1 MDPRLTASTVLLC
14 AVVGCRKAEAPP
26 PPRPTVQVAETT
38 RADVPVYRDWVG
50 TLDGFVNADIRPQVA
65 GYIRQQVYREGSNVE
80 RGDVLFVID
89 ARNYKAVADQA
100 RSTLARNVAAM
111 EKARLDV
118 KRDKELIAQQVIPQQ
133 QLDNDTAALLEAEAT
148 VQTSR
153 ATLVQAELNHGW
165 TVVTAPISGIAGI
178 AQTQVG
184 SLVGTSTV
192 MTTISLVDPIKA
204 RFNISEL
211 EYLQSARGTHW
222 AEPARGDDPVLE
234 LMLEDG
240 TIYPER
246 GTVITINRQV
256 DARTGTIAILGSF
269 PNRGNLLRPGQ
280 YGKVRAAVE
289 VRKEALLVPARAL
302 NDLQGSYQVGV
313 VDAEGKVDVRAV
325 RAGAQV
331 GNQVIVEEGL
341 RPGEKVIVEGFARVR
356 PGVLVRATPAAETPT
371 ASAAPNTR
379 G

>member
-1 MDPRLTASTVLLC
+1 
-14 AVVGCRKAEAPP
+14 
-26 PPRPTVQVAETT
+26 
-38 RADVPVYRDWVG
+38 
-50 TLDGFVNADIRPQVA
+50 
-65 GYIRQQVYREGSNVE
+65 
-80 RGDVLFVID
+80 
-89 ARNYKAVADQA
+89 
-100 RSTLARNVAAM
+100 
-111 EKARLDV
+111 
-118 KRDKELIAQQVIPQQ
+118 
-133 QLDNDTAALLEAEAT
+133 
-148 VQTSR
+148 
-153 ATLVQAELNHGW
+153 
-165 TVVTAPISGIAGI
+165 
-178 AQTQVG
+178 
-184 SLVGTSTV
+184 